1 MTRYLLLIFCCLL
14 TTVTTAQTWTQ
25 AEINSA
31 NTAADVAVL
40 TKEEKDVIL
49 YMNLARMY
57 PQKFARVEVEPY
69 DGGAMYGH
77 YLVGSSYKAS
87 LLVEL
92 NRLTPLD
99 PLYFDMSMYEYA
111 KCWAIESGQLGIIG
125 HDRITC
131 SKGFFAECCQYGAKQ
146 DGRIAVLSLLID
158 HDVPSLGHRK
168 NILNRDLGK
177 AGPSI
182 QPHKKYGYCCVIDYT
197 FKDEPKTH
205 YNTSYSGSSY
215 SNSNRGETYK
225 PSSTPSNPTGR
236 TGKTTPRERFYN
248 HSGKSHLS
256 FLSIGYAYSP
266 KNEQKLVSAS
276 LLDFRARMFGAS
288 LLNFE
293 IGIDPRTEWYCYK
306 PSLKVYF
313 PVSSWM
319 AVVLSGGVSMDC
331 SALLERMNQDVEEE
345 LVDVFMVANGGV
357 SLYFVP
363 SRYVPIELKAEYGQD
378 IICQSP
384 VNGLTV
390 GICLHL
396 GR

>member
-1 MTRYLLLIFCCLL
+1 MLIVLAVLSGCVF
-14 TTVTTAQTWTQ
+14 AQSWTQ

-31 NTAADVAVL
+31 NTAADVAIL

-57 PQKFARVEVEPY
+57 PQKFAQIEVEPY
-69 DGGAMYGH
+69 DGGALYGH

-111 KCWAIESGQLGIIG
+111 KCWAMESGRLGIIG
-125 HDRITC
+125 HDRITS

-168 NILNRDLGK
+168 IILNGDWGK

-197 FKDEPKTH
+197 FKDEPKTN
-205 YNTSYSGSSY
+205 YNTSYTGSSVSSVNKTSSSY
-215 SNSNRGETYK
+215 SHSNT
-225 PSSTPSNPTGR
+225 SATST
-236 TGKTTPRERFYN
+236 KTVYGGTIRDSFY
-248 HSGKSHLS
+248 SRAGKSHLS
-256 FLSIGYAYSP
+256 FLSVGYAYSS
-266 KNEQKLVSAS
+266 KNELKMLSAS

-293 IGIDPRTEWYCYK
+293 VGIDPWTEWYCYK
-306 PSLKVYF
+306 PSMKVYF
-313 PVSSWM
+313 PVCSWM

-331 SALLERMNQDVEEE
+331 SALLERMNQSVEEE
-345 LVDVFMVANGGV
+345 LVDVFIVANGGV

-363 SRYVPIELKAEYGQD
+363 CKHVPIEVKAEYGQD
-378 IICQSP
+378 IVCQSS

-390 GICLHL
+390 GICFHL

>member
-1 MTRYLLLIFCCLL
+1 MLIVLAVLSGSVF
-14 TTVTTAQTWTQ
+14 AQSWTQ

-111 KCWAIESGQLGIIG
+111 KCWAMESGQLGITG

-131 SKGFFAECCQYGAKQ
+131 NKGNFAECCDYGATQ

-168 NILNRDLGK
+168 CILNRDLGK

-197 FKDEPKTH
+197 FKDEPKTN
-205 YNTSYSGSSY
+205 YNTSYTGSSVSSVNKTSSSY
-215 SNSNRGETYK
+215 SHSNT
-225 PSSTPSNPTGR
+225 SATST
-236 TGKTTPRERFYN
+236 KTVYGGTIRDSFYS
-248 HSGKSHLS
+248 HAGKSHLS
-256 FLSIGYAYSP
+256 FLSVGYAYSP
-266 KNEQKLVSAS
+266 KNELKMLSAS

-293 IGIDPRTEWYCYK
+293 VGIDPWTEWYCYK
-306 PSLKVYF
+306 PSMKVYF
-313 PVSSWM
+313 PVCSWM

-331 SALLERMNQDVEEE
+331 SALLERMNQSVEEE

-378 IICQSP
+378 IACQSS